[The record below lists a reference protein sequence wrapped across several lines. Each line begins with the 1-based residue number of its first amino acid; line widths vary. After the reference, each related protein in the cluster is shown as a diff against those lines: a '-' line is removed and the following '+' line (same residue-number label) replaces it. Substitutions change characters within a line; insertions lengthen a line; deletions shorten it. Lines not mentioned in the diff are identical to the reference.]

1 MILGAL
7 AKKQT
12 FVEMIDQA
20 SLMVSAAIADPLKR
34 TFAARPAAANFGPLC
49 EGKRYRIEMTLK
61 NEDSI
66 TQRLN
71 VTQPLKGS
79 A

>member
-34 TFAARPAAANFGPLC
+34 TFAARPSAANFGPLC
-49 EGKRYRIEMTLK
+49 EGKRYRI
-61 NEDSI
+61 
-66 TQRLN
+66 
-71 VTQPLKGS
+71 
-79 A
+79 